1 MIKVATIGKT
11 KGKELMVKLV
21 ADVDGAVLR
30 GALDLDAA
38 QAIKDLLKLAG
49 AEETP

>member
-1 MIKVATIGKT
+1 MIKAATTGKT
-11 KGKELMVKLV
+11 KGKELMVKLA

-30 GALDLDAA
+30 GAIDLEAA
-38 QAIKDLLKLAG
+38 QAIKDLLKLDG